1 MTNEEKTLLRR
12 LAVGDLDGIVGDD
25 LTTSRGSTIW
35 KAIKKGIP
43 AVFKQGPDRKFF
55 DGKENVRIAGAL
67 TIKQKWISD
76 EQKLEFLRRFGWL
89 MKDPDVK
96 SYSAK
101 FKGKI

>member
-12 LAVGDLDGIVGDD
+12 LAAGELDCVVGNSQE
-25 LTTSRGSTIW
+25 TSGGSTIW
-35 KAIKKGIP
+35 KAIRDGIP

-76 EQKLEFLRRFGWL
+76 EQKLEFLRRFGWQ